1 MEMFMDGIYLKKTLS
16 SGGFVFGCMLS
27 GMGTTRFRRS
37 LEGSDLD
44 YVVIDSEHGS
54 RDRKEIQE
62 LCQMLRDIN
71 VAPIVR
77 IPVPMAHWVAMALDA
92 GAAGILVPYCETVE
106 EVQECVATAKWHP
119 LKGEYLRRAVEEN
132 ILPSEDSKK
141 YLEAR
146 HAETVII
153 IGIESEPAYKRLDA
167 LLEVDGIDGIFVG
180 PNDMTTSLGIPD
192 QVTNPKYLDVISNII
207 EKSESRNIPVMIH
220 QQTIE
225 TSIKAIELGARFILH
240 SSDSRFMQ
248 SAMQEQMSQLRS
260 KVSTISGQDF
270 AGTVSDT
277 VETV

>member
-1 MEMFMDGIYLKKTLS
+1 MDGINLKKTLS

-37 LEGSDLD
+37 LEGSALD
-44 YVVIDSEHGS
+44 YAVIDSEHGS

-92 GAAGILVPYCETVE
+92 GAAGILVPYCETIE
-106 EVQECVATAKWHP
+106 EVQACVATAKWHP

-132 ILPSEDSKK
+132 ILPSDDSKK

-146 HAETVII
+146 HAETIII
-153 IGIESEPAYKRLDA
+153 IGIESEPAYQRLDT
-167 LLEVDGIDGIFVG
+167 LLEVTGIDGIFVG

-192 QVTNPKYLDVISNII
+192 QVTNPKYLEVLSNII

-225 TSIKAIELGARFILH
+225 TSVKAIELGARFILH

-248 SAMQEQMSQLRS
+248 SAMQEQMSHLRD
-260 KVSTISGQDF
+260 KVSTISGKDF
-270 AGTVSDT
+270 TGSVSDT
-277 VETV
+277 IETV

>member
-1 MEMFMDGIYLKKTLS
+1 MHGIYLKKTLS

-92 GAAGILVPYCETVE
+92 GAAGILVRYCETVE

-132 ILPSEDSKK
+132 ILPSDDSKK

>member
-1 MEMFMDGIYLKKTLS
+1 MDGISLKKTLS

-71 VAPIVR
+71 VVPIVR

-132 ILPSEDSKK
+132 ILPSDDSKK

-146 HAETVII
+146 HAETIII
-153 IGIESEPAYKRLDA
+153 IGIESEPAYQRLDT

-248 SAMQEQMSQLRS
+248 SAIQEQMSQLRS

-277 VETV
+277 VETI

>member
-1 MEMFMDGIYLKKTLS
+1 MDGINLKQTLS

-27 GMGTTRFRRS
+27 GMGTTRVRRT

-92 GAAGILVPYCETVE
+92 GAAGILVPYCETIE

-132 ILPSEDSKK
+132 ILPSDDSKK

-153 IGIESEPAYKRLDA
+153 IGIESEPAYQRLDTI
-167 LLEVDGIDGIFVG
+167 LEVKGIDGIFVG

-192 QVTNPKYLDVISNII
+192 QVTNPKYLEVLSNII
-207 EKSESRNIPVMIH
+207 KKSESHSIPVMIH

-248 SAMQEQMSQLRS
+248 SAMQEQMSHLRNR
-260 KVSTISGQDF
+260 VSAISGKDF
-270 AGTVSDT
+270 TGSVADT

>member
-1 MEMFMDGIYLKKTLS
+1 MDGIYLKKTLS

-132 ILPSEDSKK
+132 ILPSDDSKK

>member
-1 MEMFMDGIYLKKTLS
+1 MEIFMDGIYLKKTLS

-132 ILPSEDSKK
+132 ILPSDDSKK

-153 IGIESEPAYKRLDA
+153 IGIESEPAYKRLDT

>member
-1 MEMFMDGIYLKKTLS
+1 MDGIYLKKTLS

-37 LEGSDLD
+37 LEGSDLV

-132 ILPSEDSKK
+132 ILPSDDSKK

>member
-1 MEMFMDGIYLKKTLS
+1 
-16 SGGFVFGCMLS
+16 
-27 GMGTTRFRRS
+27 MGTKRFRRS

-132 ILPSEDSKK
+132 ILPSDDSKK

>member
-1 MEMFMDGIYLKKTLS
+1 MDGISLKKTLS

-71 VAPIVR
+71 VVPIVR

-132 ILPSEDSKK
+132 ILPSDDSKK

-146 HAETVII
+146 HAETIII
-153 IGIESEPAYKRLDA
+153 IGIESEPAYQRLDT

-270 AGTVSDT
+270 AGTLSDT

>member
-1 MEMFMDGIYLKKTLS
+1 MDGIYLKKTLS

-153 IGIESEPAYKRLDA
+153 IGIESEPAYKRLDT

>member
-1 MEMFMDGIYLKKTLS
+1 MDGIYLKKTLS

-132 ILPSEDSKK
+132 ILPSDDSKK

-153 IGIESEPAYKRLDA
+153 IGIESEPAYKRLDT

>member
-1 MEMFMDGIYLKKTLS
+1 MDGIYLKKTLS

-71 VAPIVR
+71 VAPFVR

-153 IGIESEPAYKRLDA
+153 IGIESEPAYKRLDT

>member
-1 MEMFMDGIYLKKTLS
+1 MDGIYLKKTLS

>member
-1 MEMFMDGIYLKKTLS
+1 MDGIYLKKTLS

-132 ILPSEDSKK
+132 ILPSDDSKK

-248 SAMQEQMSQLRS
+248 SAIQEQMSQLRS

>member
-1 MEMFMDGIYLKKTLS
+1 MDGIYLKKTLS

-132 ILPSEDSKK
+132 ILPSDDSKK

-225 TSIKAIELGARFILH
+225 TYIKAIELGARFILH

>member
-1 MEMFMDGIYLKKTLS
+1 MDGINLKKTLS

-37 LEGSDLD
+37 LEGSALD

-92 GAAGILVPYCETVE
+92 GAAGILVPYCETIE
-106 EVQECVATAKWHP
+106 EVQACVATAKWHP

-132 ILPSEDSKK
+132 ILPSDDSKK

-146 HAETVII
+146 HAETIII
-153 IGIESEPAYKRLDA
+153 IGIESEPAYQRLDT
-167 LLEVDGIDGIFVG
+167 LLEVTGIDGIFVG

-192 QVTNPKYLDVISNII
+192 QVTNPKYLEVLSNII

-225 TSIKAIELGARFILH
+225 TSVKAIELGARFILH

-248 SAMQEQMSQLRS
+248 SAMQEQMSHLRD
-260 KVSTISGQDF
+260 KVSTISGKDF
-270 AGTVSDT
+270 TGSVSDT
-277 VETV
+277 IETV

>member
-1 MEMFMDGIYLKKTLS
+1 MDGINLKQTLS

-27 GMGTTRFRRS
+27 GMGTTRFRRT

-92 GAAGILVPYCETVE
+92 GAAGILVPYCETIE

-132 ILPSEDSKK
+132 ILPSDDSKK

-153 IGIESEPAYKRLDA
+153 IGIESEPAYQRLDT
-167 LLEVDGIDGIFVG
+167 LLEVKGIDGIFVG

-192 QVTNPKYLDVISNII
+192 QVTNPKYLEVLSNII
-207 EKSESRNIPVMIH
+207 KKSESHSIPVMIH

-248 SAMQEQMSQLRS
+248 SAMQEQMSHLRNR
-260 KVSTISGQDF
+260 VSAISGKDF
-270 AGTVSDT
+270 TGSVADT

>member
-1 MEMFMDGIYLKKTLS
+1 MDGINLKQTLS
-16 SGGFVFGCMLS
+16 SGGIVFGCMLS
-27 GMGTTRFRRS
+27 GMGTTRFRRT

-92 GAAGILVPYCETVE
+92 GAAGILVPYCETIE

-132 ILPSEDSKK
+132 ILPSDDSKK

-153 IGIESEPAYKRLDA
+153 IGIESEPAYQRLDTI
-167 LLEVDGIDGIFVG
+167 LEVKGIDGIFVG

-192 QVTNPKYLDVISNII
+192 QVTNPKYLEVLSNII
-207 EKSESRNIPVMIH
+207 KKSESHSIPVMIH

-248 SAMQEQMSQLRS
+248 SAMQEQMSHLRNR
-260 KVSTISGQDF
+260 VSAISGKDF
-270 AGTVSDT
+270 TGSVADT